1 MFHRRPILAF
11 IAVFCS
17 VVFLAGPVRT
27 QEKSIVVASTTSL
40 KDSGLFG
47 HLLPIFTEKTGIAVK
62 VVAVGTGQA
71 LDIARRGEADVVFTH
86 AKAAEQAF
94 IAEGH
99 GVKRCPVMYN
109 DFVLIGPDSDPA
121 GIKGMTDVAK
131 ALKAIK
137 DKPADFISR
146 GDNSGTHMLELKLWN
161 KDVGINV
168 QQLDGPWYR
177 PVARGMN
184 ATLHKALVHGGYTL
198 SDRASWTHLENKG
211 DLQIMV
217 EGDKRLSNEYAV
229 ILVSPDQQPNVQK
242 QLGQMFIDWLISPEG
257 QKAIAGYKVD
267 GKQLFY
273 PDATLS
279 VFQVR

>member
-1 MFHRRPILAF
+1 
-11 IAVFCS
+11 
-17 VVFLAGPVRT
+17 
-27 QEKSIVVASTTSL
+27 
-40 KDSGLFG
+40 
-47 HLLPIFTEKTGIAVK
+47 
-62 VVAVGTGQA
+62 
-71 LDIARRGEADVVFTH
+71 
-86 AKAAEQAF
+86 
-94 IAEGH
+94 
-99 GVKRCPVMYN
+99 
-109 DFVLIGPDSDPA
+109 
-121 GIKGMTDVAK
+121 MTDVAK
-131 ALKAIK
+131 VLKAIK

-229 ILVSPDQQPNVQK
+229 ILVSPDQHPNVQK